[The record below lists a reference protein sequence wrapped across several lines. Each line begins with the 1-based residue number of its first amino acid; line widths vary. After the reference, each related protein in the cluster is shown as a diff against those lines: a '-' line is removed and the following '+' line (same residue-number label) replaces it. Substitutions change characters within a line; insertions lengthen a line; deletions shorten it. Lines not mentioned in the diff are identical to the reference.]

1 MFFYLEKKQRAYH
14 ISRARGLTPDPHL
27 HSHIEIVVMMSGES
41 VGVADSRSDS
51 MNPGDMFVAFPNQIH
66 HYHDVTRPLDG
77 ALLIIAPDLCPE
89 FSRIF
94 KTMIPESPV
103 MKNATSNPKILWA
116 VNTLMDLKDNDIEY
130 SETEVRGSMLVLLSE
145 FFRNMKLVENASC
158 DNDLVKDIINY
169 CYENYDSDIS
179 LQSISEALH
188 ISRYYISHIF
198 SRRLQTGFND
208 YINSLRIR
216 KACELLK
223 SGDNQI
229 TEIAYTVGYSS
240 PRTFNR
246 CFMNIR
252 GMTPK
257 EYRAKAHE
265 SKAK

>member
-1 MFFYLEKKQRAYH
+1 MYFLLEKKQEAYH
-14 ISRARGLTPDPHL
+14 ASCGRSLGPTPHL
-27 HSHIEIVVMMSGES
+27 HTHIEIVFVSNGES
-41 VGVADSRSDS
+41 LGVADAKEA
-51 MNPGDMFVAFPNQIH
+51 MIEPGDLFIAFPNQV
-66 HYHDVTRPLDG
+66 HYYLDKIRPVNHKI
-77 ALLIIAPDLCPE
+77 LIVSPDLCPE

-103 MKNATSNPKILWA
+103 MKNAAQNPRIVSAIDSIIECKESDA
-116 VNTLMDLKDNDIEY
+116 EY

-145 FFRNMKLVENASC
+145 YFRSVRLVENVSC

-188 ISRYYISHIF
+188 ISRYYISHLF
-198 SRRLQTGFND
+198 SRRLHTGFND

-223 SGDNQI
+223 SGDDPI
-229 TEIAYTVGYSS
+229 TEIACAVGYSS

-257 EYRAKAHE
+257 EYRRKAHE
-265 SKAK
+265 SKSK